1 MTKTKTYRGGERV
14 NPGFYLCPASGEVV
28 QQPASPT
35 VLPGDSDVRYDWVPV
50 PLVLPVALLTA
61 FGFVIFLPLVGIVGL
76 SAIIARG
83 IFRMIFRV
91 ARWTA
96 TTVRISSLIP
106 RSRTAQS
113 EEPETTENSEAL
125 REEITRFLRD
135 RERDENE
142 RTS

>member
-28 QQPASPT
+28 QQPERAT
-35 VLPGDSDVRYDWVPV
+35 VLPGGSDLRYFWVPV

-83 IFRMIFRV
+83 IFRV

-96 TTVRISSLIP
+96 TTVRMSSLNP

-113 EEPETTENSEAL
+113 EEPELTENSEVL

-135 RERDENE
+135 QERDKGE
-142 RTS
+142 RSS